1 MFLSPNYFGDLIK
14 KETGKGLPPSSGGDQ
29 TIIANN
35 SINQFTNFEK
45 KRNCTISQVREIKAN
60 RKDDEINGFIYD
72 FGVCEC
78 SARSVAQNQRV
89 SLNLR
94 NCTVM
99 QLFEEIQQQTR
110 LFFFYD
116 QNIFRDKM
124 F

>member
-1 MFLSPNYFGDLIK
+1 MILGCVS
-14 KETGKGLPPSSGGDQ
+14 
-29 TIIANN
+29 
-35 SINQFTNFEK
+35 
-45 KRNCTISQVREIKAN
+45 V
-60 RKDDEINGFIYD
+60 
-72 FGVCEC
+72 

-116 QNIFRDKM
+116 QKHFQGQNVLTVRADDEEVGGLLKPLSCVRQLAGSK
-124 F
+124 